1 MLTYDADDDWENWN
15 GGFWGKEDDYDEER
29 NVGCLNG
36 CIRCCCKGYCRCVWC
51 CCCVFLLLLC
61 GGAVALYMFADPRQI
76 ICSNGI
82 KIMNCGDDGVGGVNG
97 TVGVG
102 VTEFWNQTNI
112 SNMSISNMS
121 ISNGSISNGSISNTS
136 DIFPNQNINND
147 KNELGRTDVVER
159 DKEVKNIYNNTD
171 FLNTTQLMTAENLDV
186 IRSGLNKNSG
196 MGEKRE
202 ATDTG
207 VAVAISIS
215 SVFGFIFLLIGIGSC
230 IKYRGKIYNHAK
242 RCNCN
247 YVCNCKQYFTNLTA
261 SKGVDLKIKEIKD
274 IENGGTINPMLKI
287 FQPKDCDCKIK
298 EMSQNP
304 ENNMF
309 VKGVREIKKAI
320 EKDNGHYYEEAIDLY
335 NKGIDCLMVHMK
347 TMNNARDRFAL
358 AKKMDV
364 YLKRVHH
371 LNNLVENKKIYL
383 DMNQKNA

>member
-1 MLTYDADDDWENWN
+1 MLTYDAGDDDDWENWN

-29 NVGCLNG
+29 NGGCLNG

-76 ICSNGI
+76 ICSNGF
-82 KIMNCGDDGVGGVNG
+82 KIMNCVDDGVGGVNG
-97 TVGVG
+97 TVIGANGTGGVG
-102 VTEFWNQTNI
+102 EMGFWNQTNS
-112 SNMSISNMS
+112 SNVSVVGVNRGASEDGNLV
-121 ISNGSISNGSISNTS
+121 NGG
-136 DIFPNQNINND
+136 
-147 KNELGRTDVVER
+147 GVVER
-159 DKEVKNIYNNTD
+159 NQPIEYVYNNTI

-202 ATDTG
+202 AIDNG

-230 IKYRGKIYNHAK
+230 IKYRGKIYNHMK

-247 YVCNCKQYFTNLTA
+247 YGCNCKRYFTNLTA
-261 SKGVDLKIKEIKD
+261 SKGVDLKINEIKD
-274 IENGGTINPMLKI
+274 IENGGTINPMLEI
-287 FQPKDCDCKIK
+287 FQPEDCDCKIK
-298 EMSQNP
+298 KMSQNP

-320 EKDNGHYYEEAIDLY
+320 EKDNGHYYEEAIGLY
-335 NKGIDCLMVHMK
+335 NKGINCLMVHMK
-347 TMNNARDRFAL
+347 TMNNSGDRFAL

-371 LNNLVENKKIYL
+371 LHNLIENKKIYL